1 MYRNIL
7 RCSTLFSHIFF
18 VILMK
23 DDDWSLGI
31 ILSLP
36 TELKSGLLSKWLER
50 HVCCSRT
57 RLRPPRAR
65 ERLSRTQGFLWARRA
80 KVDKNL
86 LGTIPRELS
95 WFARR
100 QKCDIK
106 EHFAPARRGVFSK
119 MTRRLNGIK
128 KRLKGTAQWKR
139 EQAEQSIR
147 EKLKIQMF
155 IFNKSGFSQQSSAS
169 RWNSSDQMTT
179 RGKEDKNRRGRPTR
193 DKFLL
198 VFFWFQGRGSKR
210 GHEVDE
216 VQQT

>member
-7 RCSTLFSHIFF
+7 RCSTLVSHIFF
-18 VILMK
+18 VILME

-31 ILSLP
+31 ILGLP

-65 ERLSRTQGFLWARRA
+65 ERLSRTQGFLCAGRA

-86 LGTIPRELS
+86 LGIIPRELG

-119 MTRRLNGIK
+119 MTDV
-128 KRLKGTAQWKR
+128 WV
-139 EQAEQSIR
+139 
-147 EKLKIQMF
+147 
-155 IFNKSGFSQQSSAS
+155 AS
-169 RWNSSDQMTT
+169 RKDWRERSDGNGNKRNNPFVRSLRSRCLSST
-179 RGKEDKNRRGRPTR
+179 RAVFPSRAQQPDETQAIKWPRGEKRIRTAWDVQR
-193 DKFLL
+193 GTS
-198 VFFWFQGRGSKR
+198 FFSSSFGFKAEGPSAAMK
-210 GHEVDE
+210 
-216 VQQT
+216 